1 MPKRRADDTRPQRRD
16 PVATRKKLLTAAR
29 REFAASGLAGARVD
43 EIALRAG
50 VNKQLVYHYFGDKD
64 ALYLAVLEWVY
75 EEIRAQE
82 RLLNLEG
89 LPPEQAIKKLIE
101 SSFDHLA
108 AHPDFIAL
116 LNDENRGGARHVRGS
131 RKLEAMHSPLVS
143 LVSTILGQGMKAGIF
158 RKGINPVHLYIS
170 IAGLSYFYFSNTP
183 TLSAIFGKDLS
194 SRTARQAR
202 RKHVVDL
209 VMHSLRPYS
218 TRWLIVAGSRDRLRR
233 RGRKAGARRKERTV
247 FSGDGR
253 SIRSFAIILIV
264 HLAVIVL
271 WQVLVDAFQVPKFI
285 LPSPLATVATLGSP
299 NYAWLSNLA
308 VTAAEIL
315 GGFCLGALVG
325 VMLAVMFSW
334 SPLVSLLLLPLF
346 VTLNMIPKV
355 ALGPLFIVWFSY
367 GIFPNILIAF
377 SICFFPI
384 LLTTARGLSEVEPDL
399 LDLVKSLRGS
409 RWTLFRKIQLPGAL
423 PYVFSG
429 MKVGAIL
436 AVAGAI
442 VGEFIA
448 SERGLGYLMIQ
459 VQSSLDT
466 PAMVMAVVLLT
477 LLGVTLYGFVLGLER
492 MFVVRDIRLQ

>member
-1 MPKRRADDTRPQRRD
+1 MR
-16 PVATRKKLLTAAR
+16 
-29 REFAASGLAGARVD
+29 
-43 EIALRAG
+43 
-50 VNKQLVYHYFGDKD
+50 
-64 ALYLAVLEWVY
+64 
-75 EEIRAQE
+75 
-82 RLLNLEG
+82 
-89 LPPEQAIKKLIE
+89 
-101 SSFDHLA
+101 
-108 AHPDFIAL
+108 
-116 LNDENRGGARHVRGS
+116 
-131 RKLEAMHSPLVS
+131 
-143 LVSTILGQGMKAGIF
+143 
-158 RKGINPVHLYIS
+158 
-170 IAGLSYFYFSNTP
+170 
-183 TLSAIFGKDLS
+183 SAK
-194 SRTARQAR
+194 T
-202 RKHVVDL
+202 
-209 VMHSLRPYS
+209 
-218 TRWLIVAGSRDRLRR
+218 
-233 RGRKAGARRKERTV
+233 
-247 FSGDGR
+247 
-253 SIRSFAIILIV
+253 FAIILIV
-264 HLAVIVL
+264 HVAVIVL
-271 WQVLVDAFQVPKFI
+271 WQVLVDAFAVPKFI
-285 LPSPLATVATLGSP
+285 LLSPLAIVATLTSAK
-299 NYAWLSNLA
+299 YAWLSNLA
-308 VTAAEIL
+308 VTAAGEIL
-315 GGFCLGALVG
+315 GGFALGAFVG
-325 VMLAVMFSW
+325 VTLAVLFW

-477 LLGVTLYGFVLGLER
+477 LLGVALYGMVLGLER
-492 MFVVRDIRLQ
+492 LFVVRDVRLEP